1 MCIFSVINNRR
12 KEIDRLHT
20 LKDCGWRRGELFYLK
35 DSSYGQP
42 VTIRR
47 VA

>member
-1 MCIFSVINNRR
+1 MCIFSVLDNLRN
-12 KEIDRLHT
+12 EIDRLHT
-20 LKDCGWRRGELFYLK
+20 LNDCGWRRGELFYLK
-35 DSSYGQP
+35 RSSYGRP